1 MANQESSSVSSMAN
15 ALKLLNL
22 FTMDEPEWTLSNLAE
37 ELNVGAST
45 VYRLTQTL
53 IHEGFITR
61 NRITKN
67 FRLGSSLLQMGHYII
82 TSYDICKISPSILEK
97 LVRDT
102 GETVHLSILEGNKT
116 SYLQVFECSNYVNV
130 LTHVGKTNP
139 AHCTSTGQIILAYQP
154 EAAIEKVIAAGL
166 PKVSP
171 FTITDPEKFRE
182 RLATI
187 KKQGVT
193 FNKDEMNMGV
203 SAIAAPVKTSSCNV
217 EFAVSIAGPNTRI
230 HAGTFNTLSK
240 LVIKAAEELSLKL
253 KTCVK

>member
-1 MANQESSSVSSMAN
+1 MANQESTVSSMAN

-22 FTMDEPEWTLSNLAE
+22 FTMDEPEWTLSDLAE
-37 ELNVGAST
+37 ELNVGVST
-45 VYRLTQTL
+45 VYRLTNTL

-61 NRITKN
+61 DRTTKN

-82 TSYDICKISPSILEK
+82 TSYDICKISPPILEK

-102 GETVHLSILEGNKT
+102 GETAHLSILEGNKT

-139 AHCTSTGQIILAYQP
+139 AHCTSTGQTILAYQP
-154 EAAIEKVIAAGL
+154 ESAIEKVIAGGL

-171 FTITDPEKFRE
+171 FTVTDSKEFKN
-182 RLATI
+182 RLVTI
-187 KKQGVT
+187 KKQGFT

-203 SAIAAPVKTSSCNV
+203 SAIAAPVKTSPCNV
-217 EFAVSIAGPNTRI
+217 EFAVSIAGPNSRI
-230 HAGTFNTLSK
+230 NASTVNSLSK
-240 LVIKAAEELSLKL
+240 LVIKAAEELALKL
-253 KTCVK
+253 KTGVK